1 MLKLHNLWKFFKKAS
16 LCWTPKDELA
26 FFKGI
31 MSYSGGGKGLPSKM
45 GPVYDYV
52 RPMLDREFR
61 NSQLYTK
68 FQQGRIKFK
77 LITTKIEV
85 NNHNFQKNKYE
96 FDSLHQ
102 AALYDIWMQLWG
114 EEYTGGDEHANY
126 AEEGK
131 EKARNASS
139 NFNEP
144 LSSK

>member
-1 MLKLHNLWKFFKKAS
+1 MQSSPQKSAKKA
-16 LCWTPKDELA
+16 LQCWTPKDELA

-31 MSYSGGGKGLPSKM
+31 LSYSEGGKGLPSNM
-45 GPVYDYV
+45 APVFAYV

-102 AALYDIWMQLWG
+102 AALYDI
-114 EEYTGGDEHANY
+114 
-126 AEEGK
+126 
-131 EKARNASS
+131 
-139 NFNEP
+139 
-144 LSSK
+144 